1 MSTQFDLE
9 QKIMQCWD
17 IVDDLEVLYTQ
28 VLDAPRRL
36 TDDEIANVLLGIKQ
50 LYDMKFNSLMSTYEK
65 YLKEV
70 HESKVRDNS
79 EMLRQE
85 KPLTISGY

>member
-70 HESKVRDNS
+70 HESKIRDNS